1 MAEMKAACRTLCPTR
16 RSSCFVFFRLPPEVE
31 TEADFYLFLITLDA
45 LFKESGEAGHIF
57 IISVGA

>member
-1 MAEMKAACRTLCPTR
+1 MKAACRTLVR
-16 RSSCFVFFRLPPEVE
+16 HAARLVSSFSRLPPEVE

-57 IISVGA
+57 IISIGA